1 MSRSHYIRL
10 LEHGLASERIAWRID
25 TGDRA
30 RSRRLAVGAASFP
43 TSGVPMFGGRLLRAP
58 RACGA
63 TARSFA
69 WRPFGGAKR
78 RRAAPRASRPSRAL
92 TAGAGDWQRGG

>member
-43 TSGVPMFGGRLLRAP
+43 TSGVPMFGGRLIRAP

-69 WRPFGGAKR
+69 WRPFGGATR
-78 RRAAPRASRPSRAL
+78 RSQERRVGKECVRACVSRGSPEL
-92 TAGAGDWQRGG
+92 